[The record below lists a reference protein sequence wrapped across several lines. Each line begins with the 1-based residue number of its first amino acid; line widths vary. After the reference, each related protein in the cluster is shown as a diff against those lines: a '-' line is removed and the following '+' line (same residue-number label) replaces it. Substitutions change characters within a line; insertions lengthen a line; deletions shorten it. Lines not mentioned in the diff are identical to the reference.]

1 MFGRHRDKTVFL
13 RVRKDG
19 YDNFQHIVKKNTV
32 IPCTTVKEIH
42 SMASRLRIQIP
53 IRASPQPMS
62 CETSLVQNI
71 GAVHPSANPVQ
82 PQAFIPSNPTRHH
95 WLATQN
101 VQPTPLQQGA
111 SPGNRQSSSSSSSS
125 SSETGSDIQG
135 HSVAH
140 DQRKLSN
147 ENIDTRQDESSD
159 DDYDNNDDN
168 DDDVVD
174 DDDTG
179 STVSDAM
186 QEKEEKSKFFL

>member
-1 MFGRHRDKTVFL
+1 MFGGHRDKTVFL

-19 YDNFQHIVKKNTV
+19 YGNFQHIVKKNLV

-62 CETSLVQNI
+62 CETSLVHNI
-71 GAVHPSANPVQ
+71 GPVHPSANTVQ
-82 PQAFIPSNPTRHH
+82 PQAFIPSNPTGHH
-95 WLATQN
+95 RLATQN
-101 VQPTPLQQGA
+101 VQPTPPQQGA
-111 SPGNRQSSSSSSSS
+111 SPGNRQSSS

-140 DQRKLSN
+140 DQRKLSS
-147 ENIDTRQDESSD
+147 ENIDARQDESSD

-174 DDDTG
+174 DDDDTG
-179 STVSDAM
+179 SRVSDAM
-186 QEKEEKSKFFL
+186 QEKEEKSKFFLL